1 MILANIDT
9 LPPFLATRLSEG
21 SSEQSALPS
30 WIVPVFI
37 FIILAIVYMLH
48 VNSQKKEDE
57 AAAVADDEQEL
68 ETAVIPTAIDEEIEE
83 APATVIAVVE
93 EEEVEVEVEEE
104 AVETAVSEVPPT
116 PITPEEPEEIIP
128 DDLRKIEGIG
138 PKIAGILN
146 DDGIFTFAQLAAA
159 TVPHLEKVVREDAG
173 IRIAY
178 PGTWPEQSQLAADE
192 QWDELETLQDSLKG
206 GRRV

>member
-9 LPPFLATRLSEG
+9 LPPFLATRLSES
-21 SSEQSALPS
+21 SSEQSGLPS
-30 WIVPVFI
+30 WAVPVFI
-37 FIILAIVYMLH
+37 FIILVIVYILH
-48 VNSQKKEDE
+48 ANSQKKKTES
-57 AAAVADDEQEL
+57 
-68 ETAVIPTAIDEEIEE
+68 
-83 APATVIAVVE
+83 AVVE
-93 EEEVEVEVEEE
+93 DKDEIEKSNGVEETVTAAIAVEEVDDAPET
-104 AVETAVSEVPPT
+104 VETAVEEVPTTVVTVEEVET
-116 PITPEEPEEIIP
+116 PAPIEVEEPQEVIP
-128 DDLRKIEGIG
+128 DNLRKIEGIG

-178 PGTWPEQSQLAADE
+178 PDTWPEQAQFAADE
-192 QWDELETLQDSLKG
+192 KWDDLEALQDSLKG

>member
-57 AAAVADDEQEL
+57 AVAVADDEQEL

-93 EEEVEVEVEEE
+93 EVEVEEE
-104 AVETAVSEVPPT
+104 AVETAVSEAPP
-116 PITPEEPEEIIP
+116 TPEEPEEIIP

-173 IRIAY
+173 IRIAH
-178 PGTWPEQSQLAADE
+178 PGTWPEQSQLAANG
-192 QWDELETLQDSLKG
+192 QWDALETLQDSLKG

>member
-57 AAAVADDEQEL
+57 AAAVADDEHEL
-68 ETAVIPTAIDEEIEE
+68 ETA
-83 APATVIAVVE
+83 ATVIAVVE
-93 EEEVEVEVEEE
+93 VEVEVEVEEVEEE
-104 AVETAVSEVPPT
+104 AVETAVSEAPP
-116 PITPEEPEEIIP
+116 TPEEPEEIIP

-146 DDGIFTFAQLAAA
+146 DDGIFTFAQLAAT

>member
-21 SSEQSALPS
+21 SSEQSGLPA

-48 VNSQKKEDE
+48 INSQKKEDE
-57 AAAVADDEQEL
+57 ATVVADDDHE
-68 ETAVIPTAIDEEIEE
+68 VEEV
-83 APATVIAVVE
+83 PATVVAVE
-93 EEEVEVEVEEE
+93 EAVEE
-104 AVETAVSEVPPT
+104 VETAVSKAT
-116 PITPEEPEEIIP
+116 PIPIEAEELEEIVP

-146 DDGIFTFAQLAAA
+146 DDGILTFAQLAAA
-159 TVPHLEKVVREDAG
+159 TILHLEKVVREDAG
-173 IRIAY
+173 IRIAH
-178 PGTWPEQSQLAADE
+178 PDTWPEQAQLAADE
-192 QWDELETLQDSLKG
+192 QWDALETLQDSLKG